1 MLVLKIGGLKKRQN
15 LMQSM
20 DKTLLSMIKGENETA
35 QSFRGN
41 LSSILL
47 DNKMVRK
54 KVLAQWQLNKDGEE
68 DSD

>member
-1 MLVLKIGGLKKRQN
+1 
-15 LMQSM
+15 MQSM

-68 DSD
+68 DSDWAP